1 MDTWLQNV
9 RYAFRMIR
17 RNPGVIS
24 VVVLALALG
33 IGANTAIFSV
43 VNAVL
48 LRPLPYKE
56 SDRLVQI
63 WGQMLAR
70 NIPYHFVPY
79 ADFAEW
85 RDQSHSFDSMS
96 AYRPVEMN
104 LTRHGEPRRLNCL
117 QVNAAFFSMVGVP
130 LPYGRGFVPEEDKPG
145 AQRVVVMN
153 HPFWQE
159 AFGSDPGVVGRPVT
173 LDGNSYTVVGVL
185 PAGFQ
190 FGGAELDL
198 YTPLAA
204 SPVRNAQ
211 PPAPGVGAFA
221 RLKPA
226 VTLKAAQ
233 TDIDTINARL
243 NAQYPAGIPRT
254 ARVWGMRE
262 FMVRNVQLSLWIL
275 AGAVGLVLLI
285 ACANIAN
292 ILLARADVRQKEMA
306 IRAALGADRR
316 HLVLQ
321 VLGESVVLGLI
332 GGAAGVL
339 LSSWGVNALI
349 KTSAGNYPLLR
360 SASVDSVS
368 FGFALLLSVIT
379 GVIFGIVPALTMSR
393 QGTSA
398 GVLYGAL
405 KEGSSTV
412 SAGRSSN
419 RIRALLVVFE
429 VALSLMLCVA
439 AVQLVR
445 SFVRLQH
452 VDPGFD
458 ARGVLT
464 AGITLPREGYSAGPR
479 RLALYQEFL
488 QNLRRAPEVQAA
500 GFVDYL
506 PLSGSNTGMGFYP
519 EGRPM
524 PTPNEAQIV
533 WLRFMSED
541 YFRSMSIPLIAG
553 RPFTEKDTPPAP
565 PVAIVNRTLAS
576 RYWGGEDPLGRRFTL
591 SPPGEGVPVFTIVGV
606 AGDVRHTN
614 LIQEPDAE
622 LFLCYRQIVPSRV
635 ILTVRTG
642 ADPAHLAG
650 TVRQALASVD
660 KNLPIARFQTMQQI
674 LSNSIAPQRLTM
686 LLLSIFAGIA
696 LLLAIVGIYGVISYS
711 VAQRRHEIG
720 IRIALGASRQRVLW
734 LVTGQAMA
742 LALAGEFVG
751 LAGTFALRRLI
762 GSQLYGSSAVD
773 PVIFAAV
780 PIGLAVVA
788 LAAALIPARR
798 AMQVSPLI
806 ALRHE

>member
-1 MDTWLQNV
+1 MNTWLQNV

-17 RNPGVIS
+17 RNPGAIS

-48 LRPLPYKE
+48 LRPLPYKD

-63 WGQMLAR
+63 WGQMPAR
-70 NIPYHFVPY
+70 NIPFHFVPY

-85 RDQSHSFDSMS
+85 RDQSRSFDSMS

-104 LTRHGEPRRLNCL
+104 LTNHGEPRRLNCL
-117 QVNAAFFSMVGVP
+117 QVNAGFFSMVGVP
-130 LPYGRGFVPEEDKPG
+130 LDYGRGFVPEEDKPG
-145 AQRVVVMN
+145 APRVVVMN
-153 HPFWQE
+153 HPLWQE
-159 AFGSDPGVVGRPVT
+159 VFGSDPGVVGRPVT

-226 VTLKAAQ
+226 VSLKAAQ
-233 TDIDTINARL
+233 TDIDTTNARL
-243 NAQYPAGIPRT
+243 NGQYPVGIPRS
-254 ARVWGMRE
+254 ARVWGLRE

-306 IRAALGADRR
+306 IRAALGAERR
-316 HLVLQ
+316 RLVLQ
-321 VLGESVVLGLI
+321 ILGESVVLGLI
-332 GGAAGVL
+332 GGAVGVL

-349 KTSAGNYPLLR
+349 KTTSSNYPLLR

-368 FGFALLLSVIT
+368 FGFALLLSLIT
-379 GVIFGIVPALTMSR
+379 GVVFGIVPALTMSR
-393 QGTSA
+393 QGTSS

-405 KEGSSTV
+405 KEGSSTG

-429 VALSLMLCVA
+429 VALSLMLCVT
-439 AVQLVR
+439 AVLLVR

-458 ARGVLT
+458 AGGVLT
-464 AGITLPREGYSAGPR
+464 AGITLPREGYAAGPR

-519 EGRPM
+519 EGSPRP
-524 PTPNEAQIV
+524 TANEPQIV
-533 WLRFMSED
+533 WLRFMSDD

-553 RPFTEKDTPPAP
+553 RQFTEKDAPPAP
-565 PVAIVNRTLAS
+565 PVAIVNRTLAR
-576 RYWGGEDPLGRRFTL
+576 RYWGGEDPLGKRFTL
-591 SPPGEGVPVFTIVGV
+591 SPPGEDVPAFTVVGV

-635 ILTVRTG
+635 ILTVRTRT
-642 ADPAHLAG
+642 DPAHLAG

-660 KNLPIARFQTMQQI
+660 KNLPIARFLTMQQI

-696 LLLAIVGIYGVISYS
+696 LLLAVVGIYGVISYS

-720 IRIALGASRQRVLW
+720 IRMALGASRQRVLW

-742 LALAGEFVG
+742 LALAGEAVG
-751 LAGTFALRRLI
+751 LAGTLALRRLI
-762 GSQLYGSSAVD
+762 DSQLYSSSAVD
-773 PVIFAAV
+773 PVILAV
-780 PIGLAVVA
+780 VPLGLAVVA